1 MKVKLTNVVLIATC
15 RYFAMTLLNVQNLR
29 LGWMEGAVREAERA
43 LEEGEVPVGCVFVDD
58 SGHVQA
64 AGRNQT
70 TIEHN
75 ATRHAGWC
83 AFLWRFS
90 SCVFV

>member
-1 MKVKLTNVVLIATC
+1 
-15 RYFAMTLLNVQNLR
+15 
-29 LGWMEGAVREAERA
+29 MEGAVREAERA

-70 TIEHN
+70 NIEHN